1 MIATMLDKI
10 IGLLAPHVCVSCGAE
25 GSLLCRRCQFDAI
38 QTVPE
43 RCYRCFAL
51 SSDYAVCSKCRPN
64 TPLRYVWV
72 LTLYRGHAQKLLYR
86 LKFGR
91 GKAAASVIATL
102 LDDMLP
108 ALPKDTILSYIP
120 TATSRV
126 RMRGYDQSCLIAQE
140 LAKMRGLRASR
151 LLVRHG
157 QTRQTGA
164 TRSQRIK
171 QAEKH
176 YGLVLGQ
183 NLKGKTIVLVDD
195 ISTTGATLEAAARV
209 LKKAGAKQV
218 NATVFAQKQ

>member
-1 MIATMLDKI
+1 MLDKI

-25 GSLLCRRCQFDAI
+25 GSLFCRRCQFDAI

-43 RCYRCFAL
+43 RCYRCFEL
-51 SSDYAVCSKCRPN
+51 STDYTVCSKCRSA
-64 TPLRYVWV
+64 TPLRHVWV
-72 LTLYRGHAQKLLYR
+72 RTTYQGPAQKLLYQF
-86 LKFGR
+86 KFGR
-91 GKAAASVIATL
+91 SRAAANVVAVLI
-102 LDDMLP
+102 DDILP

-126 RMRGYDQSCLIAQE
+126 RVRGYDQSRLITRE
-140 LAKMRGLRASR
+140 LAKKRGLEVAR

-176 YGLVLGQ
+176 YGLASGY
-183 NLKGKTIVLVDD
+183 NLKGKTIVLIDD

-218 NATVFAQKQ
+218 NAAVFAQKQ